1 MSEQIWNFGSKQKL
15 QKDANESSRTR
26 KYNNWNKNKITRS
39 A

>member
-1 MSEQIWNFGSKQKL
+1 MNEQIWNFGRKQKL